1 MLPRPDQAPTC
12 FQMTTSRAGGFGGAC
27 EPQAANATVA
37 ATTVA
42 ATPIQ
47 RFTPSCYRSVR
58 ALVECLVHPLVE
70 TLQHPMAI
78 EHLRNVM
85 LTLTSSGQPRLLD
98 WLGPKVAGRRV
109 RLAHASK
116 RVERLERMS
125 GHVGVSARDSGS
137 TQQRIHSRLGVEKP
151 TPYDTGCDER
161 QCVRQ

>member
-27 EPQAANATVA
+27 EPQAPNATVA

-70 TLQHPMAI
+70 TLQHPMAMTAGMQLQI
-78 EHLRNVM
+78 VSLQSHL
-85 LTLTSSGQPRLLD
+85 LGRL
-98 WLGPKVAGRRV
+98 P
-109 RLAHASK
+109 
-116 RVERLERMS
+116 
-125 GHVGVSARDSGS
+125 
-137 TQQRIHSRLGVEKP
+137 
-151 TPYDTGCDER
+151 
-161 QCVRQ
+161 